1 MSTGKMLVSVAVAV
15 LLAVSGLAF
24 AQGGGAMGRGGRGGF
39 GPGGGFG
46 PSGGLDPAQ
55 MRQVLTAAGATEAD
69 LQAIE
74 SYRTTQRSVME
85 PLAQATQSLREAAG
99 ESATNEQA
107 VQVVSQYETL
117 KASTK
122 MALGPSLGLIDAQTA
137 RTAARTRLIQARL
150 DWHTVARFERA
161 MGRTIAA
168 PEVTVKDKVKP

>member
-39 GPGGGFG
+39 GPG
-46 PSGGLDPAQ
+46 GGLDPAQ